1 MEVKGDTELCLDPS
15 PFIVHYQI
23 YTYIY
28 IYIYVYIYRQVLIT
42 IYIYIYIYIY
52 MYVYNFGGVSFI
64 LIKVSLDLRGLCL

>member
-15 PFIVHYQI
+15 PFIVLYQI

-28 IYIYVYIYRQVLIT
+28 II
-42 IYIYIYIYIY
+42 
-52 MYVYNFGGVSFI
+52 FWGVSFI